1 MRGIRAYV
9 FVVCAMLL
17 SGCAD
22 KLSIPVRIEMTLVDL
37 YPTKAIVQFAPG
49 SEDAWYG
56 MTVVAAENARTPEER
71 EALADEY
78 IAFMAGQYANIEE
91 SDASFAHRYFYR
103 GTAVHRIKYLSNG
116 AAFVLL
122 AFQLNPD
129 AMREAIVPPIRKTP
143 ISAGTVNA
151 VIAGT
156 KTIVMPETMPGT
168 ESGSTTR
175 KKVITP
181 FAPRSRD
188 ASRRLLSIFE
198 SELYSGS
205 IINGRKS

>member
-22 KLSIPVRIEMTLVDL
+22 KLSIPVRIEMNLVDL
-37 YPTKAIVQFAPG
+37 YPTKAIVQVAPG

-122 AFQLNPD
+122 AFQLNPATNKRVGD
-129 AMREAIVPPIRKTP
+129 VYSIEFTTP
-143 ISAGTVNA
+143 
-151 VIAGT
+151 
-156 KTIVMPETMPGT
+156 
-168 ESGSTTR
+168 
-175 KKVITP
+175 
-181 FAPRSRD
+181 D
-188 ASRRLLSIFE
+188 
-198 SELYSGS
+198 
-205 IINGRKS
+205 